1 MWDETTASRGAQEI
15 YSCLIKHLK
24 LNATHKKMVTIYSDS
39 CTGQN
44 RNIKMTLALMRFI
57 QTDETTIDT
66 IDQQFLISGHS
77 FLANDSDFGSVE
89 LASKG
94 KTIYTPDHWY
104 DIMATCRRKK
114 KIIVCKMT
122 NDEFYTT
129 SLLERN
135 ISKRKKSTDNLPVN
149 WLKMQWIRIEKKS
162 PYTIQY
168 KENLQEFVHFQVLNI
183 MPTGRK
189 GRPVELQNVPLEKLY
204 ANKRPVGAKKKQDM
218 IDLLPFIPPVYHA
231 HFNDLIVTEEEEET
245 GPLPYI
251 EEADN

>member
-1 MWDETTASRGAQEI
+1 
-15 YSCLIKHLK
+15 
-24 LNATHKKMVTIYSDS
+24 
-39 CTGQN
+39 
-44 RNIKMTLALMRFI
+44 
-57 QTDETTIDT
+57 
-66 IDQQFLISGHS
+66 
-77 FLANDSDFGSVE
+77 
-89 LASKG
+89 
-94 KTIYTPDHWY
+94 
-104 DIMATCRRKK
+104 
-114 KIIVCKMT
+114 MT

-135 ISKRKKSTDNLPVN
+135 ISKRKKSTDNFPVN

-218 IDLLPFIPPVYHA
+218 IDLLPFIPSVYHA

-251 EEADN
+251 EEADD